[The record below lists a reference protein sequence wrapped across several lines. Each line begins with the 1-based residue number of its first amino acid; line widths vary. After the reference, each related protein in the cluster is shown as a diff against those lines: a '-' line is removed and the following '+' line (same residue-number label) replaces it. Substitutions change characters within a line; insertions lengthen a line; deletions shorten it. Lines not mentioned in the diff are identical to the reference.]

1 MGCRLESCFFLVIWL
16 VVWTL
21 WATVVDRDTLGNL
34 PPAYFTAIVDTGAIP
49 SACVCVEEDY
59 FLCKLWS
66 VIFQSNT
73 VASAFLLQ
81 HVVGKKHVAFVWLFT
96 EDAELKDVHYRRQIV
111 PPTRRPHTASAHVNT
126 SSCAALL
133 YLAAD
138 SALCGLWPP
147 VLMFV
152 LDMRSTALCNA
163 GDVWLWPRLPY
174 IEILSAEG
182 RKRDR
187 TCTWFFQGLCKSFI
201 YRYESNAGCK
211 ASIFIICLIK
221 IPPIHS

>member
-1 MGCRLESCFFLVIWL
+1 MIWL
-16 VVWTL
+16 VVWPL
-21 WATVVDRDTLGNL
+21 RATVVDRDVLGNL
-34 PPAYFTAIVDTGAIP
+34 PPAYFTAVVDTGAIP

-81 HVVGKKHVAFVWLFT
+81 RVGRKNCVTFLWLLA

-111 PPTRRPHTASAHVNT
+111 PLPPTPRPPHTASAHVNT
-126 SSCAALL
+126 SSCAPLL
-133 YLAAD
+133 YLAAV

-152 LDMRSTALCNA
+152 LDMRLTPLCNA
-163 GDVWLWPRLPY
+163 VDVWLWPHGSGLVFLTLNSVCRGEETWQDMYVVFPGPLLVLY
-174 IEILSAEG
+174 I
-182 RKRDR
+182 
-187 TCTWFFQGLCKSFI
+187 
-201 YRYESNAGCK
+201 
-211 ASIFIICLIK
+211 
-221 IPPIHS
+221 